1 MCERQTQNLS
11 QPFAVC
17 LYFFRERRNN
27 MRTFSD
33 TPKTFTF
40 HYTFKDF
47 DTAQV
52 ACHAILGYMTGTY
65 ELPVIDATYHNDD
78 QGGYANQLVLEYA
91 EDRKLSKVFKRVCDS
106 FKDYY
111 NQPED
116 MTDEELDDMA
126 QENELIKEVE
136 EPDHQRVVSLSKS
149 IQGKVNDQDT
159 FMTFISDHNQLAEHL
174 SMNYKEMTPEDLGAI
189 LESISQAFSHLYD
202 MVVEGQLL
210 VK

>member
-1 MCERQTQNLS
+1 
-11 QPFAVC
+11 
-17 LYFFRERRNN
+17 

-65 ELPVIDATYHNDD
+65 EQPVIDATYHNDD
-78 QGGYANQLVLEYA
+78 QGDHANQLVLKYA
-91 EDRKLSKVFKRVCDS
+91 EDRKLSKVFKRICDS

-116 MTDEELDDMA
+116 MTDEELDD
-126 QENELIKEVE
+126 
-136 EPDHQRVVSLSKS
+136 QRVVSLSKS
-149 IQGKVNDQDT
+149 TQGKVNNRDT
-159 FMTFISDHNQLAEHL
+159 LIAFISDHNQLAEHL

-189 LESISQAFSHLYD
+189 LESISQAFNHLYD

>member
-1 MCERQTQNLS
+1 
-11 QPFAVC
+11 
-17 LYFFRERRNN
+17 

-65 ELPVIDATYHNDD
+65 HAPVIGVTIK
-78 QGGYANQLVLEYA
+78 GKGQLVLEYV
-91 EDRKLSKVFKRVCDS
+91 EDKKLSKVFKRICDS

-126 QENELIKEVE
+126 QEN
-136 EPDHQRVVSLSKS
+136 
-149 IQGKVNDQDT
+149 
-159 FMTFISDHNQLAEHL
+159 
-174 SMNYKEMTPEDLGAI
+174 
-189 LESISQAFSHLYD
+189 
-202 MVVEGQLL
+202 
-210 VK
+210 

>member
-1 MCERQTQNLS
+1 
-11 QPFAVC
+11 
-17 LYFFRERRNN
+17 

-52 ACHAILGYMTGTY
+52 ACHAILGYMTRTY
-65 ELPVIDATYHNDD
+65 HAPVIGVTIK
-78 QGGYANQLVLEYA
+78 GKGQLVLEYV
-91 EDRKLSKVFKRVCDS
+91 EDKKLSKVFKRICDS

-136 EPDHQRVVSLSKS
+136 ELDDQRVVPLFE
-149 IQGKVNDQDT
+149 ITQEEANEQDT
-159 FMTFISDHNQLAEHL
+159 LMAFISDHDQLAEHL
-174 SMNYKEMTPEDLGAI
+174 SMNYQEMSQDDLGAI
-189 LESISQAFSHLYD
+189 LETISQAFNHLYD
-202 MVVEGQLL
+202 MVVEGQLV

>member
-1 MCERQTQNLS
+1 
-11 QPFAVC
+11 
-17 LYFFRERRNN
+17 

-65 ELPVIDATYHNDD
+65 KQPVIDATYHNDN
-78 QGGYANQLVLEYA
+78 GGGHANQLVLEYA
-91 EDRKLSKVFKRVCDS
+91 EDRKLSKVFKRICDS

-116 MTDEELDDMA
+116 MTDGELDNMA

-136 EPDHQRVVSLSKS
+136 ELDDQRVVSLSKS
-149 IQGKVNDQDT
+149 TQEEANEQDT
-159 FMTFISDHNQLAEHL
+159 LMTFISDHNQLAEHL
-174 SMNYKEMTPEDLGAI
+174 SMNYKEMTPEDLGTI
-189 LESISQAFSHLYD
+189 LESISQAFNQLYD

>member
-1 MCERQTQNLS
+1 
-11 QPFAVC
+11 
-17 LYFFRERRNN
+17 

-40 HYTFKDF
+40 HYTFKNF

-65 ELPVIDATYHNDD
+65 EQPVIDATYHNDD
-78 QGGYANQLVLEYA
+78 QGGHANQLVLKYA
-91 EDRKLSKVFKRVCDS
+91 EDRKLNKVFKRICDS

-116 MTDEELDDMA
+116 MTDEELD
-126 QENELIKEVE
+126 
-136 EPDHQRVVSLSKS
+136 HQRVVSLSKS
-149 IQGKVNDQDT
+149 TQGKVNNRAT
-159 FMTFISDHNQLAEHL
+159 LIAFISDHNQLAEHL
-174 SMNYKEMTPEDLGAI
+174 SMNYKEMTSEDLGAI
-189 LESISQAFSHLYD
+189 LESISQAFNHLYD

>member
-1 MCERQTQNLS
+1 
-11 QPFAVC
+11 
-17 LYFFRERRNN
+17 

>member
-1 MCERQTQNLS
+1 
-11 QPFAVC
+11 
-17 LYFFRERRNN
+17 

-65 ELPVIDATYHNDD
+65 EQPVIDATYHNDD
-78 QGGYANQLVLEYA
+78 QGGRANQLVLKYV
-91 EDRKLSKVFKRVCDS
+91 EDRKLNKVFKRICDS

-116 MTDEELDDMA
+116 MTDEELD
-126 QENELIKEVE
+126 
-136 EPDHQRVVSLSKS
+136 HQRVVSLSKS
-149 IQGKVNDQDT
+149 TQGKVNNRDT
-159 FMTFISDHNQLAEHL
+159 LIAFISDHNQLAEHL

-189 LESISQAFSHLYD
+189 LESISQAFNHLYD

>member
-1 MCERQTQNLS
+1 
-11 QPFAVC
+11 
-17 LYFFRERRNN
+17 

-40 HYTFKDF
+40 HYTFKNF

-65 ELPVIDATYHNDD
+65 EQPVIDATYHNDD
-78 QGGYANQLVLEYA
+78 QGGHANQLVLKYA
-91 EDRKLSKVFKRVCDS
+91 EDRKLNKVFKRICDS

-111 NQPED
+111 NQSED
-116 MTDEELDDMA
+116 MTDEEL
-126 QENELIKEVE
+126 
-136 EPDHQRVVSLSKS
+136 DHQRVVSLSKS
-149 IQGKVNDQDT
+149 TQGKVNNRDT
-159 FMTFISDHNQLAEHL
+159 LIAFISDHNQLAEHL

-189 LESISQAFSHLYD
+189 LESISQAFNHLYD

>member
-1 MCERQTQNLS
+1 
-11 QPFAVC
+11 
-17 LYFFRERRNN
+17 

-65 ELPVIDATYHNDD
+65 EQPVIDATYHNDD
-78 QGGYANQLVLEYA
+78 QGGHANQLVLKYV
-91 EDRKLSKVFKRVCDS
+91 EDRKLNKVFKRICDS

-116 MTDEELDDMA
+116 MTDEELD
-126 QENELIKEVE
+126 
-136 EPDHQRVVSLSKS
+136 HQRVVSLSKS
-149 IQGKVNDQDT
+149 TQGKVNNRDT
-159 FMTFISDHNQLAEHL
+159 LIAFISDHNQLAEHL
-174 SMNYKEMTPEDLGAI
+174 SMNYKEMMPEDLGAI
-189 LESISQAFSHLYD
+189 LESISQAFNHLYD

>member
-1 MCERQTQNLS
+1 
-11 QPFAVC
+11 
-17 LYFFRERRNN
+17 

-33 TPKTFTF
+33 TPKKFTF

-65 ELPVIDATYHNDD
+65 EQPVIDATYHNDD
-78 QGGYANQLVLEYA
+78 QGGHANQLVLKYV
-91 EDRKLSKVFKRVCDS
+91 EDRKLNKVFKRICDS

-111 NQPED
+111 NQSED
-116 MTDEELDDMA
+116 MTDEEL
-126 QENELIKEVE
+126 
-136 EPDHQRVVSLSKS
+136 DHQRVVSLSKS
-149 IQGKVNDQDT
+149 TQGKVNNRDT
-159 FMTFISDHNQLAEHL
+159 LIAFISDHNQLAEHL

-189 LESISQAFSHLYD
+189 LESISQAFNHLYD

>member
-1 MCERQTQNLS
+1 
-11 QPFAVC
+11 
-17 LYFFRERRNN
+17 

-52 ACHAILGYMTGTY
+52 ACHTILGYMTGTY
-65 ELPVIDATYHNDD
+65 EQPVIDATYHNDD
-78 QGGYANQLVLEYA
+78 QGGHANQLVLKYA
-91 EDRKLSKVFKRVCDS
+91 EDRKLNKVFKRICDS

-111 NQPED
+111 NQPGD
-116 MTDEELDDMA
+116 MTDEEL
-126 QENELIKEVE
+126 
-136 EPDHQRVVSLSKS
+136 DHQRVVSLSKS
-149 IQGKVNDQDT
+149 TQGKVNNRAT
-159 FMTFISDHNQLAEHL
+159 LIAFISDHNQLAEHL

-189 LESISQAFSHLYD
+189 LESISQAFNHLYD